1 MHGLCAIMPSMALSG
16 LPSFLL
22 QDIEIPTHPI
32 MRFYCMA
39 AELWFYDGSQHKIA
53 PFWKQKFALQTF
65 QLKQIHFLARG
76 RRGEGE
82 ALFVAPSSLPTKPS
96 PLTFSNTLHILDVCS
111 PLLGLI
117 SFSWCLKILYQFQ
130 SSKCLLLIC
139 FIPYCFA
146 HIWFLSCTLTPW
158 ILRGSL
164 VLQIICITN
173 SYVPF

>member
-130 SSKCLLLIC
+130 SSKCLLLTC

-146 HIWFLSCTLTPW
+146 HIWFLSCALTPW